1 VFFDGAGRHRPR
13 RKGEP
18 SLTGRNANDDHGL
31 SRVATAY
38 QKALP
43 VLNGSW
49 QLAASTALGALLGW
63 WLDNRFGTTPWLLL
77 AGALLGVS
85 AGMYA
90 FIRAALAMNRG
101 GPPTKREDR

>member
-1 VFFDGAGRHRPR
+1 MLSG
-13 RKGEP
+13 K
-18 SLTGRNANDDHGL
+18 NASDDHGL

-49 QLAASTALGALLGW
+49 QLVASTALGALLGW
-63 WLDNRFGTTPWLLL
+63 WLDKRFGTTPWLLL

-90 FIRAALAMNRG
+90 FIRAALAMNGG
-101 GPPTKREDR
+101 GPPTRREGR